1 MFPKTTIRTLLLSGF
16 SIIIGLISVMTV
28 ITFQRSNSV
37 SEHVSAVTE
46 DAYPKV
52 SAASDIRTYVLRN
65 WSNSLLL
72 LLVVDATESKRI
84 TDEMVSN
91 SKIISDKLDFLDKS
105 ISSEGGRQNLDA
117 LKKARIDYTESRKQY
132 LALVKAGNKSDADH
146 FLTGTLQS
154 KLEAYVSAIGK
165 LMDFQSS
172 KMNILGDETF
182 SLASSLK
189 SINIGLSLLVLLVSA
204 ITAIVVTKAIINSL
218 GGEVFYASNIVHQIA
233 AGNLSVEIHTAPGDN
248 SSLLA
253 AMKKMRDQL
262 GKMVSS
268 IQNISFQVGVSARE
282 LAQASQSVA
291 DSSIQQNTATVNAA
305 ADIEQMTLS
314 ISHIAGN
321 IGNAHSFAIHS
332 ENLSQKGG
340 AIIHN
345 AASEMEKIAASVEA
359 SSVTISNLEHRSN
372 EISAVVNIIKEIA
385 EQTNLLALNAAIE
398 AARAGEQGRGFA
410 VVADEVRKLA
420 ERTTMSTQEISV
432 TIKKIQEDTTN
443 AVQTMVAS
451 VEQVKLGLILTQQ
464 AGTSIVE
471 IESEAKHVTEVVNE
485 ISNSIK
491 EQTGA
496 SNDVARNIEKI
507 AIMVEENNTTTG
519 RAADAAQKLEVLAGE
534 LTNSIGSFRL

>member
-37 SEHVSAVTE
+37 SEHVSAVNE
-46 DAYPKV
+46 AAYPKV